1 MEYTEEQINFIQSR
15 KPEFIPKPVPSLDDV
30 IVEFLKRYEVFVQPV
45 TSRTRNV
52 GGSAVAGAIT
62 GMAGAD
68 VGGDA
73 FMISGQNKQTKVQEW
88 TQWKQWAL
96 DHKDFEAFKVE
107 KIDDIKKYNDEI
119 TKKYKDPAIQKQL
132 GDLLEE
138 LRKKN
143 EEDSEFEKKVITYG
157 GGIFLAFFLGL
168 AIFAFVESQKNKES
182 YINNQESSNQYGNES
197 FDDYLKEYFKNK

>member
-1 MEYTEEQINFIQSR
+1 MEYTKEQINFIQSR
-15 KPEFIPKPVPSLDDV
+15 KPEFIPKPVPSLDAV
-30 IVEFLKRYEVFVQPV
+30 IVEFLKRYEVFVQPI
-45 TSRTRNV
+45 TSGTRNV
-52 GGSAVAGAIT
+52 GESAVAGAIT

-107 KIDDIKKYNDEI
+107 KIDEIKKYNDEI
-119 TKKYKDPAIQKQL
+119 PKKLKDPAIQKQL
-132 GDLLEE
+132 EPLLEE
-138 LRKKN
+138 LRKEN
-143 EEDSEFEKKVITYG
+143 ELEKKVIIYG

-168 AIFAFVESQKNKES
+168 GIFAFVESQKNKES
-182 YINNQESSNQYGNES
+182 FINNQESSNQYENES
-197 FDDYLKEYFKNK
+197 FDNYLEEYLKNK